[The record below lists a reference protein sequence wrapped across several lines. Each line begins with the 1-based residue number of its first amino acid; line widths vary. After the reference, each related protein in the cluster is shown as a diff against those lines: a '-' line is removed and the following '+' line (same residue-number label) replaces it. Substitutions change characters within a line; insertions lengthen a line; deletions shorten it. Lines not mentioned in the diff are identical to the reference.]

1 MNMLRLASRRATLV
15 TRCFSTAQPATAAAS
30 ATQQQDPSQLILSCA
45 LNHVKTQGWS
55 IESLGSGARDAGYPS
70 VAHGMFPRGPIELV
84 EYFMDDL
91 QHTVQDKLAAES
103 TVVDI
108 PVTDRLK
115 RGIRVRLELLAPY
128 ISVWPQAMAL
138 GALPQNAPTT
148 MKKLAEMIDDIWV
161 FAGDRTTDMSWYT
174 KRAVLTGVYTAT
186 ELFMLSDHSPNHE
199 ETWKFLDRRIEEAIA
214 LGDIPNNA
222 QDVAGMVSIG
232 IQSLLSTAAA
242 LAGPVTQQ
250 VVQQVGQHVP
260 NPISAFPST
269 TFPFKKSPFTY
280 ASSVP
285 PPPTV
290 PTPAPA
296 TAPLDPV
303 LAATPPPTVGP
314 LDSAPPVAKSTS
326 SP

>member
-45 LNHVKTQGWS
+45 LNHVKTQG
-55 IESLGSGARDAGYPS
+55 GARDAGYPS

-161 FAGDRTTDMSWYT
+161 FAGDRTTDMSCDSFD
-174 KRAVLTGVYTAT
+174 RV

-214 LGDIPNNA
+214 LGDIPNNVA